1 MPVRLTFD
9 SCHRLPEAATR
20 QALETD
26 MPRLPFKGL
35 SPQPTTRRRWQTGAA
50 AATLLTLALAFWWWR
65 TPVQT
70 TPVKLSH
77 TYAQALEQ
85 AHDGKPGAA
94 RVLYQQLARTYLS
107 DEQRITLLAELSD
120 YPSPQA
126 LKLLDAGLGDAS
138 GQVRKAAIDA
148 SVKLV
153 SNSQRS
159 LLLGPLLDDP
169 EQSVRFH
176 ATRALL
182 GLSPDE
188 LGLYFAVLQQSAEAF
203 QESLKSQ
210 PQDAQ
215 NQLQLARLYLQTGDL
230 EPAVAAL
237 QRATSLDPGNIEAA
251 LAHIELLDRKGQAE
265 QARSLFAGLLERN
278 PGSSILQHALGMW
291 LLNHGQAEF
300 ALLSLAKATELA
312 PDNNDYRYDLAVA
325 LHSLN
330 ELEAAQKQLT
340 QIVQNQ
346 PANRKARVLLIQYW
360 KETGQ
365 LQNVQILLAE
375 LEQQNP
381 DDPVLQQGL

>member
-1 MPVRLTFD
+1 MPVRLPFD
-9 SCHRLPEAATR
+9 SCHRLPEAASR

-35 SPQPTTRRRWQTGAA
+35 SPQPTTRRRWQIAA
-50 AATLLTLALAFWWWR
+50 AAAALLTLALAFWWWR

-70 TPVKLSH
+70 APVKLSH

-94 RVLYQQLARTYLS
+94 RVLYQQLARTDLS

-126 LKLLDAGLGDAS
+126 LKLLDAGLGNAS
-138 GQVRKAAIDA
+138 DQVRKAAIDA

-312 PDNNDYRYDLAVA
+312 PDSNDYRYDLAVA

>member
-1 MPVRLTFD
+1 M
-9 SCHRLPEAATR
+9 EI
-20 QALETD
+20 D

-35 SPQPTTRRRWQTGAA
+35 SPLPVTRHRWLPGTV
-50 AATLLTLALAFWWWR
+50 LASVLALSLAFWWWR

-70 TPVKLSH
+70 APTRLSH
-77 TYAQALEQ
+77 TYEQALEQ

-94 RVLYQQLARTYLS
+94 RVLYQQLARTDLS
-107 DEQRITLLAELSD
+107 DAQRINLLTELSD

-126 LKLLDAGLGDAS
+126 LKLLAAGLGDPSA
-138 GQVRKAAIDA
+138 QVRKAAIDV

-159 LLLGPLLDDP
+159 LLLGPLLDDE

-176 ATRALL
+176 ATSALL
-182 GLSPDE
+182 GLSPDD

-203 QESLKSQ
+203 QEYLKSQ
-210 PQDAQ
+210 PQNTQ

-230 EPAVAAL
+230 DPAVEAL

-265 QARSLFAGLLERN
+265 QARGLFAGLLERN
-278 PGSSILQHALGMW
+278 PGSSMLQHALGMW

-360 KETGQ
+360 KENGQ

-381 DDPVLQQGL
+381 DDPELQQGL

>member
-1 MPVRLTFD
+1 MPVRLPFD
-9 SCHRLPEAATR
+9 SCHRLPEAASR

-50 AATLLTLALAFWWWR
+50 AAALLTLALAFWWWR

-94 RVLYQQLARTYLS
+94 RVLYQQLARTDLS
-107 DEQRITLLAELSD
+107 DEQRVTLLAELSD

-126 LKLLDAGLGDAS
+126 LKLLDAGLGNAS
-138 GQVRKAAIDA
+138 DQVRKAAIDA

>member
-1 MPVRLTFD
+1 MPFD
-9 SCHRLPEAATR
+9 SCQPLPEAATR
-20 QALETD
+20 QALEID
-26 MPRLPFKGL
+26 MPRLSTTGL
-35 SPQPTTRRRWQTGAA
+35 SPQPTSRRRWLIGAA
-50 AATLLTLALAFWWWR
+50 AAALLVLSLVFWWWR
-65 TPVQT
+65 MPVQT
-70 TPVKLSH
+70 APAKLSH

-94 RVLYQQLARTYLS
+94 RVLYQQLARTDLS
-107 DEQRITLLAELSD
+107 DAQRISLLAELSD

-126 LKLLDAGLGDAS
+126 LKLLDAALSNPSA
-138 GQVRKAAIDA
+138 QVREAAIDV
-148 SVKLV
+148 SVRLV

-159 LLLGPLLDDP
+159 LLLGPLLDDA
-169 EQSVRFH
+169 EQSVRFR
-176 ATRALL
+176 ATGALL

-210 PQDAQ
+210 PQNAQ

-230 EPAVAAL
+230 EPALAAL
-237 QRATSLDPGNIEAA
+237 QRATALDPGNIEAA

-265 QARSLFAGLLERN
+265 QARGLFAQLLEHN
-278 PGSSILQHALGMW
+278 PGSSLLQHALGMW

-300 ALLSLAKATELA
+300 AVLSLAKATELA

-330 ELEAAQKQLT
+330 ELEAAQRQLT

-360 KETGQ
+360 KENGQ

>member
-1 MPVRLTFD
+1 MPVRLPFD

-50 AATLLTLALAFWWWR
+50 AAALLTLALAFWWWR

-94 RVLYQQLARTYLS
+94 RVLYQQLARTDLS

-126 LKLLDAGLGDAS
+126 LKLLDAGLGNAS
-138 GQVRKAAIDA
+138 DQVRKAAIDA

-346 PANRKARVLLIQYW
+346 PANREARVLLIQYW

>member
-1 MPVRLTFD
+1 
-9 SCHRLPEAATR
+9 
-20 QALETD
+20 

-35 SPQPTTRRRWQTGAA
+35 SPQPVTRRRWLIGSAVA
-50 AATLLTLALAFWWWR
+50 SLLALSLAIWWWR
-65 TPVQT
+65 TPVQNA
-70 TPVKLSH
+70 PARLSH
-77 TYAQALEQ
+77 TYEQALEQ

-94 RVLYQQLARTYLS
+94 RVLYQQLARTDLS
-107 DEQRITLLAELSD
+107 EAQRINLLAELND

-126 LKLLDAGLGDAS
+126 LKLLDAGLGNS
-138 GQVRKAAIDA
+138 SPRIREAAIDV

-159 LLLGPLLDDP
+159 LLLGPLLDDA

-176 ATRALL
+176 ATSALL

-188 LGLYFAVLQQSAEAF
+188 LGLYFAVLQQSAEVY
-203 QESLKSQ
+203 QEALKSQ
-210 PQDAQ
+210 PPSAQ
-215 NQLQLARLYLQTGDL
+215 NQLQLAKLYLQTGDL
-230 EPAVAAL
+230 EPALRAL
-237 QRATSLDPGNIEAA
+237 QQATALDPGNTEAA

-265 QARSLFAGLLERN
+265 QARALFARLVEHN
-278 PGSSILQHALGMW
+278 PGSSMIQHALGVW

-300 ALLSLAKATELA
+300 AVLSLAKAIELA
-312 PDNNDYRYDLAVA
+312 PENNDYRYELAVA

-340 QIVQNQ
+340 QIVQND

-365 LQNVQILLAE
+365 LQNVQVLLAE

-381 DDPVLQQGL
+381 DDPALQQGL

>member
-1 MPVRLTFD
+1 MPFD
-9 SCHRLPEAATR
+9 SCHPLPEAATR
-20 QALETD
+20 QALEID
-26 MPRLPFKGL
+26 MPRLSTKGL
-35 SPQPTTRRRWQTGAA
+35 SPQPTTRHRWLIGAA
-50 AATLLTLALAFWWWR
+50 AAAMLALSLAFWWWR
-65 TPVQT
+65 LPVQT
-70 TPVKLSH
+70 APARLSH

-94 RVLYQQLARTYLS
+94 RVLYQQLARTDLS
-107 DEQRITLLAELSD
+107 DEQRINLLAELSD

-126 LKLLDAGLGDAS
+126 LKLLDAALGDRSA
-138 GQVRKAAIDA
+138 QVREAAIDV
-148 SVKLV
+148 SVRLV

-159 LLLGPLLDDP
+159 LLLGPLLDDD
-169 EQSVRFH
+169 EQSVRFR
-176 ATRALL
+176 ATSALL

-210 PQDAQ
+210 LQNAQ

-237 QRATSLDPGNIEAA
+237 QRATALDPGNIEAA

-265 QARSLFAGLLERN
+265 QARSLFAQLLEHN
-278 PGSSILQHALGMW
+278 PGSSMLQHALGMW

-300 ALLSLAKATELA
+300 AVLSLAKATELA
-312 PDNNDYRYDLAVA
+312 PDNTDYRYDLAVA
-325 LHSLN
+325 LHSLH
-330 ELEAAQKQLT
+330 ELEAAQRQLT
-340 QIVQNQ
+340 QIVQSQ

-360 KETGQ
+360 KENGQ

>member
-1 MPVRLTFD
+1 M
-9 SCHRLPEAATR
+9 
-20 QALETD
+20 ETD

-50 AATLLTLALAFWWWR
+50 AAALLTLALAFWWWR

-94 RVLYQQLARTYLS
+94 RVLYQQLARTDLS
-107 DEQRITLLAELSD
+107 DEQRITLFAELSD

-330 ELEAAQKQLT
+330 ELEAAQRQLT

>member
-1 MPVRLTFD
+1 MPVRLPFD

-50 AATLLTLALAFWWWR
+50 AAALLTLALAFWWWR
-65 TPVQT
+65 MPVQT

-94 RVLYQQLARTYLS
+94 RVLYQQLARTDLS
-107 DEQRITLLAELSD
+107 DEQLITLLAELSD

-126 LKLLDAGLGDAS
+126 LKLLDAGLGNAS
-138 GQVRKAAIDA
+138 DQVRKAAIDA

>member
-1 MPVRLTFD
+1 MSFD
-9 SCHRLPEAATR
+9 SRQPLPEAATR
-20 QALETD
+20 QALEID
-26 MPRLPFKGL
+26 MPRLSTKGL
-35 SPQPTTRRRWQTGAA
+35 SPQTTTRPRWLIGAA
-50 AATLLTLALAFWWWR
+50 AAALLTLSLVFWWWR
-65 TPVQT
+65 MPVQ
-70 TPVKLSH
+70 PAPARLSH

-94 RVLYQQLARTYLS
+94 RVLYQQLARTDLS
-107 DEQRITLLAELSD
+107 DEQRIALLAELSD

-126 LKLLDAGLGDAS
+126 LKLLDAALGDRSAH
-138 GQVRKAAIDA
+138 VREAAIDV

-159 LLLGPLLDDP
+159 LLLGPLLDDD
-169 EQSVRFH
+169 EQSVRFR
-176 ATRALL
+176 ATSALL
-182 GLSPDE
+182 GLSPDD

-203 QESLKSQ
+203 QEALKSQ
-210 PQDAQ
+210 PQNAR

-237 QRATSLDPGNIEAA
+237 QRATALDPGNIEAA

-265 QARSLFAGLLERN
+265 QARSLFAQLLEHN
-278 PGSSILQHALGMW
+278 PGSAMLQHALGMW

-300 ALLSLAKATELA
+300 AVLSLAKATELA
-312 PDNNDYRYDLAVA
+312 PDDTDYRYDLAVA
-325 LHSLN
+325 LHSLH
-330 ELEAAQKQLT
+330 ELEAAQRQLM
-340 QIVQNQ
+340 QIVQSQ

-360 KETGQ
+360 KENGQ

>member
-1 MPVRLTFD
+1 
-9 SCHRLPEAATR
+9 
-20 QALETD
+20 
-26 MPRLPFKGL
+26 MPRLDSQAL
-35 SPQPTTRRRWQTGAA
+35 SPHSFIRRRWKIGAA
-50 AATLLTLALAFWWWR
+50 LAVLLTLLLMFWWWR
-65 TPVQT
+65 APIQPTPAR
-70 TPVKLSH
+70 LSH
-77 TYAQALEQ
+77 TYAEALEQ
-85 AHDGKPGAA
+85 AQAGKPGAA
-94 RVLYQQLARTYLS
+94 RVLYQQLARNDLS
-107 DEQRITLLAELSD
+107 DAERISLLAELSD

-138 GQVRKAAIDA
+138 AQVRKAAIDV

-159 LLLGPLLDDP
+159 LLLGPLLDDSDA
-169 EQSVRFH
+169 SVRYH
-176 ATRALL
+176 ATSALL

-203 QESLKSQ
+203 QEFLRSQ
-210 PQDAQ
+210 PQTAQ
-215 NQLQLARLYLQTGDL
+215 SQLQLARLYLQTGDL
-230 EPAVAAL
+230 DPAVAAL

-278 PGSSILQHALGMW
+278 PGSSMLQHALGMW

-300 ALLSLAKATELA
+300 AVLSLAKATELA
-312 PDNNDYRYDLAVA
+312 PDNSDYRYDLAVA

-360 KETGQ
+360 KENGQ

-381 DDPVLQQGL
+381 DDPELQQGL

>member
-1 MPVRLTFD
+1 
-9 SCHRLPEAATR
+9 
-20 QALETD
+20 

-35 SPQPTTRRRWQTGAA
+35 SPQPTTRRRWQIAA
-50 AATLLTLALAFWWWR
+50 AAAALLTLALAFWWWR

-70 TPVKLSH
+70 APVKLSH

-94 RVLYQQLARTYLS
+94 RVLYQQLARTDLS

-126 LKLLDAGLGDAS
+126 LKLLDAGLGNAS
-138 GQVRKAAIDA
+138 DQVRKAAIDA

-312 PDNNDYRYDLAVA
+312 PDSNDYRYDLAVA

>member
-1 MPVRLTFD
+1 
-9 SCHRLPEAATR
+9 
-20 QALETD
+20 
-26 MPRLPFKGL
+26 MPRLSTTGL
-35 SPQPTTRRRWQTGAA
+35 SPQTTSRRRWLIGAA
-50 AATLLTLALAFWWWR
+50 AAVLLALSLVFWWWR
-65 TPVQT
+65 MPVQT
-70 TPVKLSH
+70 APAKLSH

-85 AHDGKPGAA
+85 THDGKPGAA
-94 RVLYQQLARTYLS
+94 RVLYQQLARTDLS
-107 DEQRITLLAELSD
+107 DAQRISLLVELSN

-126 LKLLDAGLGDAS
+126 LKLLDAALSNPSA
-138 GQVRKAAIDA
+138 QVREAAIDV
-148 SVKLV
+148 SVRLV

-159 LLLGPLLDDP
+159 LLLGPLLDDA
-169 EQSVRFH
+169 EQSVRFR
-176 ATRALL
+176 ATSALL

-210 PQDAQ
+210 PQSAQ

-230 EPAVAAL
+230 EPALAAL
-237 QRATSLDPGNIEAA
+237 QRATALDPGNIEAA

-265 QARSLFAGLLERN
+265 QARSLFAQLLEHN
-278 PGSSILQHALGMW
+278 PDSSMLQHALGMW

-300 ALLSLAKATELA
+300 AVLSLAKATELS

-330 ELEAAQKQLT
+330 ELEAAQRQLT

-346 PANRKARVLLIQYW
+346 PANRKARVMLIQYW
-360 KETGQ
+360 KENGQ

>member
-1 MPVRLTFD
+1 
-9 SCHRLPEAATR
+9 
-20 QALETD
+20 

-50 AATLLTLALAFWWWR
+50 AAALLTLALAFWWWR
-65 TPVQT
+65 MPVQI

-94 RVLYQQLARTYLS
+94 RVLYQQLARTDLP

-126 LKLLDAGLGDAS
+126 LKLLDAGLGNAS
-138 GQVRKAAIDA
+138 DQVRKAAIDA

>member
-1 MPVRLTFD
+1 
-9 SCHRLPEAATR
+9 
-20 QALETD
+20 
-26 MPRLPFKGL
+26 MPRLSTKGL
-35 SPQPTTRRRWQTGAA
+35 SPQTTTRPRWLIGAA
-50 AATLLTLALAFWWWR
+50 AAALLTLSLVFWWWR
-65 TPVQT
+65 MPVQ
-70 TPVKLSH
+70 PAPARLSH

-94 RVLYQQLARTYLS
+94 RVLYQQLARTDLS
-107 DEQRITLLAELSD
+107 DEQRIALLAELSD

-126 LKLLDAGLGDAS
+126 LKLLDAALGDRSAH
-138 GQVRKAAIDA
+138 VREAAIDV

-159 LLLGPLLDDP
+159 LLLGPLLDDD
-169 EQSVRFH
+169 EQSVRFR
-176 ATRALL
+176 ATSALL
-182 GLSPDE
+182 GLSPDD

-203 QESLKSQ
+203 QEALKSQ
-210 PQDAQ
+210 PQNAR

-237 QRATSLDPGNIEAA
+237 QRATALDPGNIEAA

-265 QARSLFAGLLERN
+265 HARSLFAQLLEHN
-278 PGSSILQHALGMW
+278 PGSAMLQHALGMW

-300 ALLSLAKATELA
+300 AVLSLAKATELA
-312 PDNNDYRYDLAVA
+312 PDDTDYRYDLAVA
-325 LHSLN
+325 LHSLH
-330 ELEAAQKQLT
+330 ELEAAQRQLM
-340 QIVQNQ
+340 QIVQSQ

-360 KETGQ
+360 KENGQ